1 MRVVAAAGSS
11 ETMLLEQL
19 PSDSEKMHFKRNL
32 KKETYEKK
40 TAVKKTIFAIQM
52 HASDFIS
59 KSIEELQSNI

>member
-19 PSDSEKMHFKRNL
+19 PSDSEKIHFGRNL
-32 KKETYEKK
+32 KEETYEKK

-52 HASDFIS
+52 HA
-59 KSIEELQSNI
+59 

>member
-19 PSDSEKMHFKRNL
+19 PSDSEKIHFRRNL
-32 KKETYEKK
+32 KEETYEKK
-40 TAVKKTIFAIQM
+40 TALKKTIFPIQM